1 MSFNRRA
8 ASSAAPPMVRGLPV
22 LGNTLDALR
31 DVCGLLAQAYH
42 THGPIF
48 RLSRL
53 GREATVLAGIEA
65 NEFFLQNEDALF
77 YSRDIY
83 HYLSSEASTDHSFI
97 ALDGPPHRR
106 LRDQMRLGYSRQLVA
121 GAVPS
126 LVEYVRTQA
135 RAWQTE
141 QTLDVLELMSNL
153 LMEQA
158 GTSLLNCSLTPHDF
172 RPLNTFSK
180 TFVGVGV
187 DIQPPILLRRPGYQ
201 RAKRHFFALMDAVF
215 AEHDAH
221 PPGDDRQ
228 LDQIDIARNV
238 RYADGAPLSD
248 HDAKGCTYFSYVKN
262 SVYTNRMGANLLYAL
277 LKDPALM
284 ARVLA
289 EVDAACDAGPVN
301 MAALRRMPVLRAAMH
316 ETLRLYPIVAGLP
329 RHAKQDFEFGG
340 YTIRKGQKVYIAASV
355 THMLPEFFP
364 NPYAFDADRFLPP
377 REEHRQPRVFLP
389 FGAGAHACLGASLAT
404 LYTMTT
410 IVGLLREAQ
419 FQIEPPTYL
428 ARRVADPLPGP
439 NGFRVRARARLPAP
453 ATPGSATAIGVP
465 QASEDED
472 LALLDAPQLDR
483 AQQDK
488 LVASAERRV
497 YQPGE
502 IIIQQGD
509 ETDAFYMLVRGMVEV
524 YIKQPGQIPQ
534 LLAEMT
540 DGAFFGEIGLLQGIR
555 RTATVRASEATV
567 VEVLVID
574 RDSFLSYVAEFDL
587 IGDEIAALVRR
598 RTNSRNLAKAL
609 PTLSHEQIAQVS
621 PEIATQTYAPGEVII
636 RQGDPAE
643 TFYILTSGRAEVI
656 RRYPSGS
663 ETTIGWCEPG
673 EYFGEIGLLH
683 DRPRTATVRA
693 AEAGAEVLVL
703 GRAAFLS
710 LMGGSSATESAIARE
725 MAQRLIAI
733 AH

>member
-1 MSFNRRA
+1 
-8 ASSAAPPMVRGLPV
+8 
-22 LGNTLDALR
+22 LGNRLDAHR

-42 THGPIF
+42 SYGPVF

-53 GREATVLAGIEA
+53 GRETTVLAGVTA
-65 NEFFLQNEDALF
+65 NQFFLENEAALF
-77 YSRDIY
+77 YSHDIY
-83 HYLSSEASTDHSFI
+83 QHLSSEGGTDHSFI
-97 ALDGPPHRR
+97 ALDGPAHRR

-126 LVEYVRTQA
+126 LVEYVRAQA

-141 QTLDVLELMSNL
+141 RTLDVLELMSNL
-153 LMEQA
+153 LVEQA
-158 GTSLLNCSLTPHDF
+158 GTSLLSHSLAPQDF

-180 TFVGVGV
+180 TLVGVGA
-187 DIQPPILLRRPGYQ
+187 DIQPPLRLRRPSYR
-201 RAKRHFFALMDAVF
+201 RAKRHFLALMDAVF

-221 PPGDDRQ
+221 PLGDGRQ
-228 LDQIDIARNV
+228 LDQIDIARNL

-248 HDAKGCTYFSYVKN
+248 RDAKGCTYFSYVMN

-289 EVDAACDAGPVN
+289 EVDAVCDAGPVN
-301 MAALRRMPVLRAAMH
+301 MAALRRMPVLRAAIH
-316 ETLRLYPIVAGLP
+316 EALRLYPVVAGIP

-340 YTIRKGQKVYIAASV
+340 YTIRRGQKVYIAASV
-355 THMLPEFFP
+355 TQVLPEFFP
-364 NPYAFDADRFLPP
+364 NPYTFDVDRFLPP
-377 REEHRQPRVFLP
+377 REEHRQPSVFLP
-389 FGAGAHACLGASLAT
+389 FGAGAHTCLGASLAT
-404 LYTMTT
+404 LYTTTT

-419 FQIEPPTYL
+419 FQIEPAGYVV
-428 ARRVADPLPGP
+428 RRVADPLPGP
-439 NGFRVRARARLPAP
+439 SGFRVRARARMRASAVPGVA
-453 ATPGSATAIGVP
+453 ATSGS

-488 LVASAERRV
+488 LVASAERRT
-497 YQPGE
+497 YEPGE
-502 IIIQQGD
+502 TIIQQD
-509 ETDAFYMLVRGMVEV
+509 EQADAFYILVRGTVEV
-524 YIKQPGQIPQ
+524 YVKQPGQIPQ
-534 LLAEMT
+534 LLAELT
-540 DGAFFGEIGLLQGIR
+540 DGAFFGETGLLQGIP
-555 RTATVRASEATV
+555 RTATVRASEAAP
-567 VEVLVID
+567 VEVLAID

-587 IGDEIAALVRR
+587 VGDEIAALVRR

-609 PTLSHEQIAQVS
+609 PTLSHEQITRVA
-621 PEIATQTYAPGEVII
+621 PEITTRTYVPSEVII
-636 RQGDPAE
+636 RQDEPAE
-643 TFYILTSGRAEVI
+643 TFYILISGRAEVI

-663 ETTIGWCEPG
+663 ETTIDWCEPG

-693 AEAGAEVLVL
+693 AENGAEVLVL
-703 GRAAFLS
+703 DRAAFLG
-710 LMGGSSATESAIARE
+710 LMGGSAATESAIAKE
-725 MAQRLIAI
+725 MARRLIAI

>member
-8 ASSAAPPMVRGLPV
+8 ATSAAPPRARGLPL

-31 DVCGLLAQAYH
+31 DVCGLLVRAYH
-42 THGPIF
+42 AHGSVF

-53 GREATVLAGIEA
+53 GHEVTVLAGLKA
-65 NEFFLQNEDALF
+65 NEFFLQNEEALF
-77 YSRDIY
+77 YSHDIY
-83 HYLSSEASTDHSFI
+83 HHISSEGGAEHSLI
-97 ALDGPPHRR
+97 ALDGQPHHD

-126 LVEYVRTQA
+126 LVEYVRAQA
-135 RAWQTE
+135 RAWQAD

-158 GTSLLNCSLTPHDF
+158 GASLLGHSLAPHDF
-172 RPLNTFSK
+172 QPLNTFSK
-180 TFVGVGV
+180 TFVGVGA
-187 DIQPPILLRRPGYQ
+187 DIQPPSLVRWPSYR
-201 RAKRHFFALMDAVF
+201 RAKRHFFALVDALF
-215 AEHDAH
+215 AEHDARA
-221 PPGDDRQ
+221 PGDGLP
-228 LDQIDIARNV
+228 LDQIDIARKA

-248 HDAKGCTYFSYVKN
+248 RDAKSCTHFTYVMN
-262 SVYTNRMGANLLYAL
+262 SVYTNRLGANVLYAL

-289 EVDAACDAGPVN
+289 EIDAACDVGPVN

-316 ETLRLYPIVAGLP
+316 EALRLYPVVAGIP
-329 RHAKQDFEFGG
+329 RHTRQDFEFGG
-340 YTIRKGQKVYIAASV
+340 YTIRKGQKVYFAASV
-355 THMLPEFFP
+355 THVLPEFFP
-364 NPYAFDADRFLPP
+364 NPFTFDADRFLPP
-377 REEHRQPRVFLP
+377 REEHRQQSVFLP
-389 FGAGAHACLGASLAT
+389 FGAGAHTCLGASLAT

-410 IVGLLREAQ
+410 MIGLLREAQ
-419 FQIEPPTYL
+419 FQIEPTTYV

-439 NGFRVRARARLPAP
+439 NGFRVRVRARRPAAAAPDGAGTAGPP
-453 ATPGSATAIGVP
+453 A
-465 QASEDED
+465 QEED
-472 LALLDAPQLDR
+472 LVLLDAPLLDR

-497 YQPGE
+497 YEPGE
-502 IIIQQGD
+502 LIVQQGD
-509 ETDAFYMLVRGMVEV
+509 EADAFYILARGTVEV
-524 YIKQPGQIPQ
+524 YVKQLGQIPQ
-534 LLAEMT
+534 LLAELT
-540 DGAFFGEIGLLQGIR
+540 DGAFFGETGLLQGTR
-555 RTATVRASEATV
+555 RTATVRVSETAAA
-567 VEVLVID
+567 EVLVID
-574 RDSFLSYVAEFDL
+574 RDSFLSCVAEFDL

-609 PTLSHEQIAQVS
+609 PTLSHEQIARVS
-621 PEIATQTYAPGEVII
+621 PEIASRTYAPGEAII

-643 TFYILTSGRAEVI
+643 TFYILTSGRAEII

-663 ETTIGWCEPG
+663 ETTIDWCEPG

-683 DRPRTATVRA
+683 NRPRTATVRA

-703 GRAAFLS
+703 SRAEFLS
-710 LMGGSSATESAIARE
+710 LMSGSAATESAIARE
-725 MAQRLIAI
+725 MARRLIAI